1 MDRSIRGIA
10 LVAAGG
16 FVGSVSR
23 YAVDVGL
30 ATVLGDVTGVAT
42 LLVNVVGSF
51 ALGVLVART
60 ATPQSRL
67 FAGTGLIASFTTYS
81 TFVTDAIALGVA
93 GGALYVALSYG
104 FGFAAAVVGLAVGGG
119 R

>member
-1 MDRSIRGIA
+1 MDRSIRGGA

-16 FVGSVSR
+16 FVGAVSR

-30 ATVLGDVTGVAT
+30 AAVFGDVAGVAT
-42 LLVNVVGSF
+42 LCVNVVGSF

-60 ATPQSRL
+60 TTPQVRL
-67 FAGTGLIASFTTYS
+67 FVGTGLIASFTTYS
-81 TFVTDAIALGVA
+81 TFVTDAVALGA
-93 GGALYVALSYG
+93 TGGTLYVALSYG
-104 FGFAAAVVGLAVGGG
+104 FGFAAATAGLAAGGC

>member
-10 LVAAGG
+10 LVAVGG

-30 ATVLGDVTGVAT
+30 AAVLGDVTGVAT

-60 ATPQSRL
+60 TTAQSRL

-104 FGFAAAVVGLAVGGG
+104 FGFAAAIVGLAVGGS

>member
-1 MDRSIRGIA
+1 MDRSIRGVT

-16 FVGSVSR
+16 FVGAVSR

-30 ATVLGDVTGVAT
+30 AAVYGDVTGMAT
-42 LLVNVVGSF
+42 LLVNIVGSF
-51 ALGVLVART
+51 ALGVLVSRT
-60 ATPQSRL
+60 ATPQARL

-81 TFVTDAIALGVA
+81 TFVTDAITLGATV
-93 GGALYVALSYG
+93 GTLYVALSYG
-104 FGFAAAVVGLAVGGG
+104 FGFAAAVVGLAVGGS

>member
-1 MDRSIRGIA
+1 MDRSIRGGA

-16 FVGSVSR
+16 FVGAVSR
-23 YAVDVGL
+23 YAVDVSV
-30 ATVLGDVTGVAT
+30 AAIFGDVTGLAT

-51 ALGVLVART
+51 GLGVLVSRT
-60 ATPQSRL
+60 TTPQLRL

-81 TFVTDAIALGVA
+81 TFVTDAVTLGTTA
-93 GGALYVALSYG
+93 GTLYVALSYG
-104 FGFAAAVVGLAVGGG
+104 FGFAAAVIGLAIGGD